1 MRENKN
7 YYKKKIILFLFI
19 LTIIFAILSLYGY
32 YHTKISDPIQLWS
45 AVLYGTVKL
54 FLFAAPLSA
63 ENPGGIFYELAKWLA
78 PILTS
83 AFIFTQISNVLLH
96 LKNMF
101 LNGIS
106 RKHVILF
113 GDSPVAR
120 ALLTNLLA
128 DRESYRISFVT
139 KQFLEEQRKNKLE
152 RKGIASYQL
161 DFEKCDQ
168 NEIRD
173 LFLALHISSAK
184 YLFFTGESDL
194 ENFSLYASV
203 IGRIRPKKNIVSFVH
218 CESNTVIGYMEDL
231 RPEGMDTVYFEEEEL
246 TVRMLLEKKAVQ
258 ERLFS
263 SFSRLPFA
271 DSGKEQANS
280 GQKQADSGQKQ
291 ADSGKEPTVEEI
303 DATILPPHV
312 LVFGI
317 NSLLFPLL
325 KKLANDATLSLQK
338 NARVTVVDTDAGKK
352 LHELFPVQGKEGIF
366 RALEMDSIELCS
378 EHSSYRKREQIRA
391 YLKSMEQ
398 EERPSLFFL
407 LQDVIEKLKVLQLLR
422 SSFQE
427 APKLFRNSSAVVL
440 SHVLKEEGKE
450 VETFGD
456 LSTVLTEPVLIRA
469 SLDNRAKAFNEAYN
483 KAAEAAGMGKGSGWN
498 TLSYVRKESSRL
510 SASHASVKEAF
521 LRQFFRDR
529 SDAEIRAILS
539 RKEAEFR
546 SLEELEKKDKPA
558 FRERFRHFLKENPE
572 LDFLSRLEHKR
583 WCNSYYAM
591 FFRYGEKKDES
602 RKTHPCLID
611 EWETVIGEKFDLC
624 HPEYDLLSVFALFK
638 EV

>member
-113 GDSPVAR
+113 GDSPVAS

-128 DRESYRISFVT
+128 DQESYRISFVT

-246 TVRMLLEKKAVQ
+246 TVRMLLEKKTVQ

-271 DSGKEQANS
+271 DSGKEQA
-280 GQKQADSGQKQ
+280 DSGQKQ
-291 ADSGKEPTVEEI
+291 ADSGKEPTVEEM

-352 LHELFPVQGKEGIF
+352 LNELFPVQGKEGIF

-391 YLKSMEQ
+391 FLKSMEQ
-398 EERPSLFFL
+398 EERPALFFL
-407 LQDVIEKLKVLQLLR
+407 LQEDVIENLKVLQLLR

-440 SHVLKEEGKE
+440 SHVLKEEGEE

-469 SLDNRAKAFNEAYN
+469 SLDKRAKAFNEAYN
-483 KAAEAAGMGKGSGWN
+483 KAAEAAGMGEGSSWN
-498 TLSYVRKESSRL
+498 SLSYVRKESSRL
-510 SASHASVKEAF
+510 SASHAAVKEAF
-521 LRQFFRDR
+521 LRQYFRDR
-529 SDAEIRAILS
+529 SDEEIRAVLS
-539 RKEAEFR
+539 RKETEFR

>member
-113 GDSPVAR
+113 GDSAVAR

-203 IGRIRPKKNIVSFVH
+203 IGRIRPKKSIVSFVH

-271 DSGKEQANS
+271 DSGKEQA
-280 GQKQADSGQKQ
+280 
-291 ADSGKEPTVEEI
+291 DSGKEPTVEEM

-338 NARVTVVDTDAGKK
+338 NARVTVVDMDAGKK

-398 EERPSLFFL
+398 EERPALFFL
-407 LQDVIEKLKVLQLLR
+407 LQEDVIENLKVLQLLR
-422 SSFQE
+422 SSFPE

-440 SHVLKEEGKE
+440 SHVLKEEGEE

-483 KAAEAAGMGKGSGWN
+483 KAAEAAGMGKGSCWN

-510 SASHASVKEAF
+510 SASHAAVKEAF

-591 FFRYGEKKDES
+591 FFRHGEKKDEG

>member
-120 ALLTNLLA
+120 ALLTNFLA

-271 DSGKEQANS
+271 DSGKEQA
-280 GQKQADSGQKQ
+280 DSGQKRV
-291 ADSGKEPTVEEI
+291 DEGEEPTVEEI

-398 EERPSLFFL
+398 E
-407 LQDVIEKLKVLQLLR
+407 DVIENLNVLQLLR

>member
-19 LTIIFAILSLYGY
+19 LTIIFAILSLYEY

-173 LFLALHISSAK
+173 LFLALHISSAM

-271 DSGKEQANS
+271 NARKEQAAS
-280 GQKQADSGQKQ
+280 RQERVDEGE
-291 ADSGKEPTVEEI
+291 EPTVEEM

-366 RALEMDSIELCS
+366 RALEIDSIELCS

-391 YLKSMEQ
+391 FLKSMQE

-407 LQDVIEKLKVLQLLR
+407 LQEDVIENLKVLQLLR

-440 SHVLKEEGKE
+440 SHVLKEEGEE

-483 KAAEAAGMGKGSGWN
+483 KAAEAAGMGKGGGWN

-529 SDAEIRAILS
+529 SDAEIRAFLS
-539 RKEAEFR
+539 RKETEFR
-546 SLEELEKKDKPA
+546 SLEELEKKDRPA

>member
-63 ENPGGIFYELAKWLA
+63 ENPGGIFYEFAKWLA

-113 GDSPVAR
+113 GDSPVAS

-128 DRESYRISFVT
+128 DQESYRISFVT

-263 SFSRLPFA
+263 SFSRLPLA
-271 DSGKEQANS
+271 NAGKEQAAS
-280 GQKQADSGQKQ
+280 RQERVDEGE
-291 ADSGKEPTVEEI
+291 EPTVEEM

-391 YLKSMEQ
+391 FLKSMEQ
-398 EERPSLFFL
+398 EERPALFFL
-407 LQDVIEKLKVLQLLR
+407 LQEDVIENLKVLQLLR

-440 SHVLKEEGKE
+440 SHVLKEEGEE

-469 SLDNRAKAFNEAYN
+469 SLDKRAKAFNEAYN
-483 KAAEAAGMGKGSGWN
+483 KAAEAAGMGEGSSWN
-498 TLSYVRKESSRL
+498 SLSYVRKESSRL
-510 SASHASVKEAF
+510 SASHAAVKEAF
-521 LRQFFRDR
+521 LRQYFRDR
-529 SDAEIRAILS
+529 SDEEIRAVLS
-539 RKEAEFR
+539 RKETEFR
-546 SLEELEKKDKPA
+546 ALEELEKKDKPA
-558 FRERFRHFLKENPE
+558 FQEKFRHFLKENPA

-611 EWETVIGEKFDLC
+611 EWETVIGEKFNLC

>member
-113 GDSPVAR
+113 GDSPVAS

-128 DRESYRISFVT
+128 DQESYRISFVT

-271 DSGKEQANS
+271 NAGKEQAAS
-280 GQKQADSGQKQ
+280 RQERVDEGE
-291 ADSGKEPTVEEI
+291 EPTVEEM

-366 RALEMDSIELCS
+366 RALEIDSIELCS

-398 EERPSLFFL
+398 EERPALFFL
-407 LQDVIEKLKVLQLLR
+407 LQEDVIENLKVLQLLR

-440 SHVLKEEGKE
+440 SHVLKEEGEE

-469 SLDNRAKAFNEAYN
+469 SLDKRAKAFNEAYN
-483 KAAEAAGMGKGSGWN
+483 KAAEAAGMGEGSSWN
-498 TLSYVRKESSRL
+498 SLSYVRKESSRL
-510 SASHASVKEAF
+510 SASHAAVKEAF
-521 LRQFFRDR
+521 LRQYFRDR
-529 SDAEIRAILS
+529 SDEEIRAVLS
-539 RKEAEFR
+539 RKETEFR

>member
-113 GDSPVAR
+113 GDSPVAS

-128 DRESYRISFVT
+128 DQESYRISFVT

-218 CESNTVIGYMEDL
+218 CESNTVIGYMEDF

-263 SFSRLPFA
+263 SFSRLPLA
-271 DSGKEQANS
+271 NAGKEQAAS
-280 GQKQADSGQKQ
+280 RQERVDEGE
-291 ADSGKEPTVEEI
+291 EPTVEEM

-391 YLKSMEQ
+391 FLKSMEQ
-398 EERPSLFFL
+398 EERPALFFL
-407 LQDVIEKLKVLQLLR
+407 LQEDVIENLKVLQLLR

-440 SHVLKEEGKE
+440 SHVLKEEGEE

-469 SLDNRAKAFNEAYN
+469 SLDKRAKAFNEAYN
-483 KAAEAAGMGKGSGWN
+483 KAAEAAGMGEGSSWN
-498 TLSYVRKESSRL
+498 SLSYVRKESSRL
-510 SASHASVKEAF
+510 SASHAAVKEAF
-521 LRQFFRDR
+521 LRQYFRDR
-529 SDAEIRAILS
+529 SDEEIRAVLS

-546 SLEELEKKDKPA
+546 ALEELEKKDKPA
-558 FRERFRHFLKENPE
+558 FQEKFRHFLKENPE

>member
-128 DRESYRISFVT
+128 DQESYRISFVT

-263 SFSRLPFA
+263 SFSRLPLA
-271 DSGKEQANS
+271 NAGKEQAAS
-280 GQKQADSGQKQ
+280 RQERVDEGE
-291 ADSGKEPTVEEI
+291 EPTVEEM

-352 LHELFPVQGKEGIF
+352 LNELFPVQGKEGIF

-391 YLKSMEQ
+391 FLKSMEQ
-398 EERPSLFFL
+398 EERPALFFL
-407 LQDVIEKLKVLQLLR
+407 LQEDVIENLKVLQLLR

-440 SHVLKEEGKE
+440 SHVLKEEGEE

-469 SLDNRAKAFNEAYN
+469 SLDKRAKAFNEAYN
-483 KAAEAAGMGKGSGWN
+483 KAAEAAGMGEGSSWN
-498 TLSYVRKESSRL
+498 SLSYVRKESSRL
-510 SASHASVKEAF
+510 SASHAAVKEAF
-521 LRQFFRDR
+521 LRQYFRDR
-529 SDAEIRAILS
+529 SDEEIRAVLS
-539 RKEAEFR
+539 RKETEFR

>member
-113 GDSPVAR
+113 GDSPVAS

-128 DRESYRISFVT
+128 DQESYRISFVT

-271 DSGKEQANS
+271 DSGKEQA
-280 GQKQADSGQKQ
+280 DSGQKRVGE
-291 ADSGKEPTVEEI
+291 GKEPTVEEI

-407 LQDVIEKLKVLQLLR
+407 LQEDVIENLKVLQLLR

-440 SHVLKEEGKE
+440 SHVLKEEGEE

-469 SLDNRAKAFNEAYN
+469 SLDKRAKAFNEAYN
-483 KAAEAAGMGKGSGWN
+483 KAAEAAGMGEGSSWN
-498 TLSYVRKESSRL
+498 SLSYVRKESSRL
-510 SASHASVKEAF
+510 SASHAAVKEAF
-521 LRQFFRDR
+521 LRQYFRDR
-529 SDAEIRAILS
+529 SDEEIRAVLS
-539 RKEAEFR
+539 RKETEFR

>member
-19 LTIIFAILSLYGY
+19 LTIIFAILSLYEY

-263 SFSRLPFA
+263 SFSRLPLA
-271 DSGKEQANS
+271 NAGKEQAAS
-280 GQKQADSGQKQ
+280 RQERVDEGE
-291 ADSGKEPTVEEI
+291 EPTVEEM

-391 YLKSMEQ
+391 FLKSMEQ
-398 EERPSLFFL
+398 EERPALFFL
-407 LQDVIEKLKVLQLLR
+407 LQEDVIENLKVLQLLR

-440 SHVLKEEGKE
+440 SHVLKEEGEE

-469 SLDNRAKAFNEAYN
+469 SLDKRAKAFNEAYN
-483 KAAEAAGMGKGSGWN
+483 KAAEAAGMGEGSSWN
-498 TLSYVRKESSRL
+498 SLSYVRKESSRL
-510 SASHASVKEAF
+510 SASHAAVKEAF
-521 LRQFFRDR
+521 LRQYFRDR
-529 SDAEIRAILS
+529 SDEEIRAVLS

-546 SLEELEKKDKPA
+546 ALEELEKKDKPA
-558 FRERFRHFLKENPE
+558 FQEKFRHFLKENPE

>member
-19 LTIIFAILSLYGY
+19 LTIIFAILSLHGY

-271 DSGKEQANS
+271 DSGKEQSNL
-280 GQKQADSGQKQ
+280 GQKQADL
-291 ADSGKEPTVEEI
+291 GKEPTVEEI

-407 LQDVIEKLKVLQLLR
+407 LQEDVIENLKVLQLLR

-440 SHVLKEEGKE
+440 SHVLKEEGEK

-602 RKTHPCLID
+602 RKTHSCLID

>member
-113 GDSPVAR
+113 GDSPVAS

-128 DRESYRISFVT
+128 DQESYRISFVT

-263 SFSRLPFA
+263 SFSRLPLA
-271 DSGKEQANS
+271 NAGKEQAAS
-280 GQKQADSGQKQ
+280 RQERVDEGE
-291 ADSGKEPTVEEI
+291 EPTVEEM

-352 LHELFPVQGKEGIF
+352 LNELFPVQGKEGIF

-391 YLKSMEQ
+391 FLKSMEQ
-398 EERPSLFFL
+398 EERPALFFL
-407 LQDVIEKLKVLQLLR
+407 LQEDVIENLKVLQLLR

-440 SHVLKEEGKE
+440 SHVLKEEGEE

-469 SLDNRAKAFNEAYN
+469 SLDKRAKAFNEAYN
-483 KAAEAAGMGKGSGWN
+483 KAAEAAGMGEGSSWN
-498 TLSYVRKESSRL
+498 SLSYVRKESSRL
-510 SASHASVKEAF
+510 SASHAAVKEAF
-521 LRQFFRDR
+521 LRQYFRDR
-529 SDAEIRAILS
+529 SDEEIRAVLS
-539 RKEAEFR
+539 RKETEFR

-583 WCNSYYAM
+583 LCNSYYAM

-624 HPEYDLLSVFALFK
+624 HPEYDLLSVFALVK

>member
-63 ENPGGIFYELAKWLA
+63 ENPGGIFYEFAKWLA

-101 LNGIS
+101 INGIS

-113 GDSPVAR
+113 GDSPVAS
-120 ALLTNLLA
+120 ALLTNLLT
-128 DRESYRISFVT
+128 DQESYRISFVT

-263 SFSRLPFA
+263 SFSRLPLA
-271 DSGKEQANS
+271 NAGKEQAAS
-280 GQKQADSGQKQ
+280 RQERVDEGE
-291 ADSGKEPTVEEI
+291 EPTVEEM

-366 RALEMDSIELCS
+366 RALEIDSIELCS

-391 YLKSMEQ
+391 FLKSMEQ
-398 EERPSLFFL
+398 EERPALFFL
-407 LQDVIEKLKVLQLLR
+407 LQEDVIENLKVLQLLR

-440 SHVLKEEGKE
+440 SHVLKEEGEE

-469 SLDNRAKAFNEAYN
+469 SLDKRAKAFNEAYN
-483 KAAEAAGMGKGSGWN
+483 KAAEATGMGEGSSWN
-498 TLSYVRKESSRL
+498 SLSYVRKESSRL
-510 SASHASVKEAF
+510 SASHAAVKEAF
-521 LRQFFRDR
+521 LRQYFRDR
-529 SDAEIRAILS
+529 SDEEIRAVLS
-539 RKEAEFR
+539 RKETEFR

-558 FRERFRHFLKENPE
+558 FQEKFRHFLKENPE

>member
-113 GDSPVAR
+113 GDSAVAR

-231 RPEGMDTVYFEEEEL
+231 RPAGVDTVYFEEEEL

-280 GQKQADSGQKQ
+280 GQKQADSG
-291 ADSGKEPTVEEI
+291 KEPTVEEM

-317 NSLLFPLL
+317 NSLLSPLL

-398 EERPSLFFL
+398 EERPALFFL
-407 LQDVIEKLKVLQLLR
+407 LQEDVIENLKVLQLLR

-440 SHVLKEEGKE
+440 SHVLKEEGEE

-469 SLDNRAKAFNEAYN
+469 SLDNRAKEFNEAYN

-539 RKEAEFR
+539 RKETEFR
-546 SLEELEKKDKPA
+546 SLEELEKMDKPA

>member
-113 GDSPVAR
+113 GDSPVAS

-128 DRESYRISFVT
+128 DQESYRISFVT

-161 DFEKCDQ
+161 DFENCDQ

-263 SFSRLPFA
+263 SFSRLPLA
-271 DSGKEQANS
+271 NAGKEQAAS
-280 GQKQADSGQKQ
+280 RQERVDEGE
-291 ADSGKEPTVEEI
+291 EPTVEEM

-352 LHELFPVQGKEGIF
+352 LNELFPVQGKEGIF

-391 YLKSMEQ
+391 FLKSMEQ
-398 EERPSLFFL
+398 EERPALFFL
-407 LQDVIEKLKVLQLLR
+407 LQEDVIENLKVLQLLR

-440 SHVLKEEGKE
+440 SHVLKEEGEE

-469 SLDNRAKAFNEAYN
+469 SLDKRAKAFNEAYN
-483 KAAEAAGMGKGSGWN
+483 KAAEAAGMGEGSSWN
-498 TLSYVRKESSRL
+498 SLSYVRKESSRL
-510 SASHASVKEAF
+510 SASHAAVKEAF
-521 LRQFFRDR
+521 LRQYFRDR
-529 SDAEIRAILS
+529 SDEEIRAVLS
-539 RKEAEFR
+539 RKETEFR

>member
-113 GDSPVAR
+113 GDSPVAS

-128 DRESYRISFVT
+128 DQESYRISFVT
-139 KQFLEEQRKNKLE
+139 KQFLEEQRKHKLE

-263 SFSRLPFA
+263 SFSRLPLA
-271 DSGKEQANS
+271 NAGKEQAAS
-280 GQKQADSGQKQ
+280 RQERVDEGE
-291 ADSGKEPTVEEI
+291 EPTVEEM

-366 RALEMDSIELCS
+366 RALEIDSIELCS

-391 YLKSMEQ
+391 FLKSMEQ
-398 EERPSLFFL
+398 EERPALFFL
-407 LQDVIEKLKVLQLLR
+407 LQEDVIENLKVLQLLR

-440 SHVLKEEGKE
+440 SHVLKEEGEE

-469 SLDNRAKAFNEAYN
+469 SLDKRAKAFNEAYN
-483 KAAEAAGMGKGSGWN
+483 KAAEAAGMGEGSSWN
-498 TLSYVRKESSRL
+498 SLSYVRKESSRL
-510 SASHASVKEAF
+510 SASHAAVKEAF
-521 LRQFFRDR
+521 LRQYFRDR
-529 SDAEIRAILS
+529 SDEEIRAVLS
-539 RKEAEFR
+539 RKETEFR

>member
-19 LTIIFAILSLYGY
+19 LTIIFAILSLHGY

-271 DSGKEQANS
+271 DSGKEQSNL
-280 GQKQADSGQKQ
+280 GQKQADL
-291 ADSGKEPTVEEI
+291 GKEPTVEEI

-398 EERPSLFFL
+398 EEQPSLFFL
-407 LQDVIEKLKVLQLLR
+407 LQEDVIENLKVLQLLR

-440 SHVLKEEGKE
+440 SHVLKEEGEK

>member
-1 MRENKN
+1 MQENKN

-19 LTIIFAILSLYGY
+19 LTIIFAILSLYEY

-271 DSGKEQANS
+271 DSGKEQA
-280 GQKQADSGQKQ
+280 DSGQKQ

-338 NARVTVVDTDAGKK
+338 NARVTVVDMDAGKK

-391 YLKSMEQ
+391 FLKSMEQ
-398 EERPSLFFL
+398 EERPALFFL
-407 LQDVIEKLKVLQLLR
+407 LQEDVIENLKVLQLLR

-440 SHVLKEEGKE
+440 SHVLKEEGEE

-483 KAAEAAGMGKGSGWN
+483 KAAEAAGMGNGSGWN

-546 SLEELEKKDKPA
+546 SLEELEKMDKPA

>member
-19 LTIIFAILSLYGY
+19 LTIIFAILSLYEY

-271 DSGKEQANS
+271 NARKEQAAS
-280 GQKQADSGQKQ
+280 RQERVDEGE
-291 ADSGKEPTVEEI
+291 EPTVEEM

-366 RALEMDSIELCS
+366 RALEIDSIELCS

-391 YLKSMEQ
+391 FLKSMEQ

-407 LQDVIEKLKVLQLLR
+407 LQEDVIENLKVLQLLR

-440 SHVLKEEGKE
+440 SHVLKEEGEE

-483 KAAEAAGMGKGSGWN
+483 KAAEAAGMGKGGGWN

-529 SDAEIRAILS
+529 SDAEIRAFLS
-539 RKEAEFR
+539 RKETEFR

>member
-1 MRENKN
+1 MQENKN

-19 LTIIFAILSLYGY
+19 LTIIFAILSLYEY

-218 CESNTVIGYMEDL
+218 CESNTVIGYMENL

-271 DSGKEQANS
+271 DSGKEQANL
-280 GQKQADSGQKQ
+280 GQKQADL
-291 ADSGKEPTVEEI
+291 GKEPTVEEM

-398 EERPSLFFL
+398 EERPALFFL
-407 LQDVIEKLKVLQLLR
+407 LQEDVIENLKVLQLLR

-440 SHVLKEEGKE
+440 SHVLKEEGEE

-469 SLDNRAKAFNEAYN
+469 SLDNRAKEFNEAYN

-510 SASHASVKEAF
+510 SASHAAVKEAF

-638 EV
+638 EA

>member
-113 GDSPVAR
+113 GDSPVAS

-128 DRESYRISFVT
+128 DQESYRISFVT

-263 SFSRLPFA
+263 SFSRLPLA
-271 DSGKEQANS
+271 NAGKEHAASRQERVDE
-280 GQKQADSGQKQ
+280 GE
-291 ADSGKEPTVEEI
+291 EPTVEEM

-352 LHELFPVQGKEGIF
+352 LNELFPVQGKEGIF

-391 YLKSMEQ
+391 YLKSMQE
-398 EERPSLFFL
+398 EERPALFFL
-407 LQDVIEKLKVLQLLR
+407 LQEDVIENLKVLQLLR

-440 SHVLKEEGKE
+440 SHVLKEEGEE

-469 SLDNRAKAFNEAYN
+469 SLDKRAKAFNEAYN
-483 KAAEAAGMGKGSGWN
+483 KAAEAAGMGEGSSWN
-498 TLSYVRKESSRL
+498 SLSYVRKESSRL
-510 SASHASVKEAF
+510 SASHAAVKEAF
-521 LRQFFRDR
+521 LRQYFRDR
-529 SDAEIRAILS
+529 SDEEIRAVLS
-539 RKEAEFR
+539 RKETEFR

>member
-19 LTIIFAILSLYGY
+19 LTIIFAILSLYEY

-263 SFSRLPFA
+263 SFSRLPLA
-271 DSGKEQANS
+271 NAGKEQAAS
-280 GQKQADSGQKQ
+280 RQERVDEGE
-291 ADSGKEPTVEEI
+291 EPTVEEM

-366 RALEMDSIELCS
+366 RALEIDSIELCS

-391 YLKSMEQ
+391 FLKSMEQ
-398 EERPSLFFL
+398 EERPALFFL
-407 LQDVIEKLKVLQLLR
+407 LQEDVIENLKVLQLLR

-440 SHVLKEEGKE
+440 SHVLKEEGEE

-469 SLDNRAKAFNEAYN
+469 SLDKRAKAFNEAYN
-483 KAAEAAGMGKGSGWN
+483 KAAEATGMGEGSSWN
-498 TLSYVRKESSRL
+498 SLSYVRKESSRL
-510 SASHASVKEAF
+510 SASHAAVKEAF
-521 LRQFFRDR
+521 LRQYFRDR
-529 SDAEIRAILS
+529 SDEEIRAVLS
-539 RKEAEFR
+539 RKETEFR

>member
-113 GDSPVAR
+113 GDSPVAS

-128 DRESYRISFVT
+128 DQESYRISFVT

-263 SFSRLPFA
+263 SFSRLPLA
-271 DSGKEQANS
+271 NAGKEQAAS
-280 GQKQADSGQKQ
+280 RQERVDEGE
-291 ADSGKEPTVEEI
+291 EPTVEEM

-366 RALEMDSIELCS
+366 RALEIDSIELCS

-391 YLKSMEQ
+391 FLKSMEQ
-398 EERPSLFFL
+398 EERPALFFL
-407 LQDVIEKLKVLQLLR
+407 LQEDVIENLKVLQLLR

-440 SHVLKEEGKE
+440 SHVLKEEGEE

-469 SLDNRAKAFNEAYN
+469 SLDKRAKAFNEAYN
-483 KAAEAAGMGKGSGWN
+483 KAAEAAGMGEGSSWN
-498 TLSYVRKESSRL
+498 SLSYVRKESSRL
-510 SASHASVKEAF
+510 SASHAAVKEAF
-521 LRQFFRDR
+521 LRQYFRDR
-529 SDAEIRAILS
+529 SDEEIRAVLS
-539 RKEAEFR
+539 RKETEFR

>member
-1 MRENKN
+1 MYRESIGESAKAYCLFRGRRVIRENKN

-19 LTIIFAILSLYGY
+19 LTIIFTILSLYGY

-271 DSGKEQANS
+271 GS
-280 GQKQADSGQKQ
+280 
-291 ADSGKEPTVEEI
+291 
-303 DATILPPHV
+303 
-312 LVFGI
+312 
-317 NSLLFPLL
+317 
-325 KKLANDATLSLQK
+325 
-338 NARVTVVDTDAGKK
+338 
-352 LHELFPVQGKEGIF
+352 GKEGIF
-366 RALEMDSIELCS
+366 RALEIDSIELCS

-391 YLKSMEQ
+391 FLKSMEQ

-407 LQDVIEKLKVLQLLR
+407 LQEDVIENLKVLQLLR

-440 SHVLKEEGKE
+440 SNVLKEEGE
-450 VETFGD
+450 EIETFGD

-483 KAAEAAGMGKGSGWN
+483 KAAEASGMGKGGGWN

-510 SASHASVKEAF
+510 SARHASVKEAF

-529 SDAEIRAILS
+529 SDAEIRAFLS
-539 RKEAEFR
+539 RKETEFR

>member
-63 ENPGGIFYELAKWLA
+63 ENPGGIFYEFAKWLA

-113 GDSPVAR
+113 GDSPVAS

-161 DFEKCDQ
+161 DFENSDQ

-203 IGRIRPKKNIVSFVH
+203 VGRIRPKQSVVSFVH
-218 CESNTVIGYMEDL
+218 CASNTVIGYMEDL
-231 RPEGMDTVYFEEEEL
+231 RPAGVDTVYFEEEEL
-246 TVRMLLEKKAVQ
+246 TVRMLLGKKAVQ

-263 SFSRLPFA
+263 SFSRLPLA
-271 DSGKEQANS
+271 NAGKEQAAS
-280 GQKQADSGQKQ
+280 RQERVDEGE
-291 ADSGKEPTVEEI
+291 EPTVEEM

-398 EERPSLFFL
+398 EERPALFFL
-407 LQDVIEKLKVLQLLR
+407 LQEDVIENLKVLQLLR

-440 SHVLKEEGKE
+440 SHVLKEEGEE

-521 LRQFFRDR
+521 LRQYFRDR
-529 SDAEIRAILS
+529 SDEEIRAVLS
-539 RKEAEFR
+539 RKETEFR

>member
-32 YHTKISDPIQLWS
+32 YHTKISNPIQLWS

-173 LFLALHISSAK
+173 LFLALHISSAM

-258 ERLFS
+258 ERLFT

-271 DSGKEQANS
+271 DSGKEQANF
-280 GQKQADSGQKQ
+280 GQKQADL
-291 ADSGKEPTVEEI
+291 GKEPTVEEI

-407 LQDVIEKLKVLQLLR
+407 LQEDVIENLKVLQLLR

>member
-32 YHTKISDPIQLWS
+32 YHTKISNPIQLWS

-173 LFLALHISSAK
+173 LFLALHISSAM

-271 DSGKEQANS
+271 DSGKEQANF
-280 GQKQADSGQKQ
+280 GQKQADL
-291 ADSGKEPTVEEI
+291 GKEPTVEEI

-407 LQDVIEKLKVLQLLR
+407 LQEDVIENLKVLQLLR
-422 SSFQE
+422 SSFPE

-440 SHVLKEEGKE
+440 SHVLKEEGEE

>member
-113 GDSPVAR
+113 GDSPVAS

-128 DRESYRISFVT
+128 DQESYRISFVT

-161 DFEKCDQ
+161 DFENSDQ

-173 LFLALHISSAK
+173 LFLALHFSSAK

-203 IGRIRPKKNIVSFVH
+203 VGRIRPKQSVVSFVH
-218 CESNTVIGYMEDL
+218 CASNTVIGYMEDL
-231 RPEGMDTVYFEEEEL
+231 RPTGVDTVYFEEEEL

-258 ERLFS
+258 ERLLS
-263 SFSRLPFA
+263 SFSRLPLA
-271 DSGKEQANS
+271 NAGKEQAAS
-280 GQKQADSGQKQ
+280 RQERVDEGE
-291 ADSGKEPTVEEI
+291 EPTVEEM

-352 LHELFPVQGKEGIF
+352 LRALFPVQEKEGIF
-366 RALEMDSIELCS
+366 RALEMDSLELCS
-378 EHSSYRKREQIRA
+378 EHSSYQKREQIRA
-391 YLKSMEQ
+391 YLKSMQE
-398 EERPSLFFL
+398 EERPALFFL
-407 LQDVIEKLKVLQLLR
+407 LQEDVIENLKVLQLLR
-422 SSFQE
+422 ASFQE

-440 SHVLKEEGKE
+440 SHVLKEEGEE

-469 SLDNRAKAFNEAYN
+469 SLDKRAKAFNEAYN
-483 KAAEAAGMGKGSGWN
+483 KAAEAAGMGEGSSWN
-498 TLSYVRKESSRL
+498 SLSYVRKESSRL
-510 SASHASVKEAF
+510 SASHAAVKEAF
-521 LRQFFRDR
+521 LRQYFRDR
-529 SDAEIRAILS
+529 SDEEIRAVLA

-546 SLEELEKKDKPA
+546 ALEELEKKDKPA
-558 FRERFRHFLKENPE
+558 FQEKFRHFLKENPA

-591 FFRYGEKKDES
+591 FFRHGEKKDES

-611 EWETVIGEKFDLC
+611 EWETVIGEKFNLC

>member
-19 LTIIFAILSLYGY
+19 LTIIFAILSLYEY

-173 LFLALHISSAK
+173 LFLALNISSAK

-271 DSGKEQANS
+271 DSGKE
-280 GQKQADSGQKQ
+280 QADSGQKQ

-398 EERPSLFFL
+398 EERPALFFL
-407 LQDVIEKLKVLQLLR
+407 LQEDVIENLKVLQLLR

-427 APKLFRNSSAVVL
+427 APKLFRN
-440 SHVLKEEGKE
+440 
-450 VETFGD
+450 
-456 LSTVLTEPVLIRA
+456 
-469 SLDNRAKAFNEAYN
+469 
-483 KAAEAAGMGKGSGWN
+483 KG
-498 TLSYVRKESSRL
+498 
-510 SASHASVKEAF
+510 
-521 LRQFFRDR
+521 
-529 SDAEIRAILS
+529 I
-539 RKEAEFR
+539 
-546 SLEELEKKDKPA
+546 
-558 FRERFRHFLKENPE
+558 
-572 LDFLSRLEHKR
+572 
-583 WCNSYYAM
+583 
-591 FFRYGEKKDES
+591 
-602 RKTHPCLID
+602 
-611 EWETVIGEKFDLC
+611 
-624 HPEYDLLSVFALFK
+624 
-638 EV
+638 

>member
-152 RKGIASYQL
+152 RKGISSYQL

-271 DSGKEQANS
+271 DSGKEQA
-280 GQKQADSGQKQ
+280 DSGQKRVGE
-291 ADSGKEPTVEEI
+291 GKEPTVEEM

-366 RALEMDSIELCS
+366 RALEIDSIELCS

-391 YLKSMEQ
+391 FLKSMEQ
-398 EERPSLFFL
+398 EERPALFFL
-407 LQDVIEKLKVLQLLR
+407 LQEDVIENLKVLQLLR

-440 SHVLKEEGKE
+440 SHVLKEEGEE

-469 SLDNRAKAFNEAYN
+469 SLDKRAKAFNEAYN
-483 KAAEAAGMGKGSGWN
+483 KAAEAAGMGEGSSWN
-498 TLSYVRKESSRL
+498 SLSYVRKESSRL
-510 SASHASVKEAF
+510 SASHAAVKEAF
-521 LRQFFRDR
+521 LRQYFRDR
-529 SDAEIRAILS
+529 SDEEIRAVLS
-539 RKEAEFR
+539 RKETEFR

>member
-63 ENPGGIFYELAKWLA
+63 ENPGGIFYEFAKWLA

-113 GDSPVAR
+113 GDSPVAS

-128 DRESYRISFVT
+128 DQESYRISFVT

-263 SFSRLPFA
+263 SFSRLPLA
-271 DSGKEQANS
+271 NAGKEQAAS
-280 GQKQADSGQKQ
+280 RQERVDEGE
-291 ADSGKEPTVEEI
+291 EPTVEEM

-366 RALEMDSIELCS
+366 RALEIDSIELCS

-391 YLKSMEQ
+391 FLKSMEQ
-398 EERPSLFFL
+398 EERPALFFL
-407 LQDVIEKLKVLQLLR
+407 LQEDVIENLKVLQLLR

-440 SHVLKEEGKE
+440 SHVLKEEGEE

-469 SLDNRAKAFNEAYN
+469 SLDKRAKAFNEAYN
-483 KAAEAAGMGKGSGWN
+483 KAAEAAGMGEGSSWN
-498 TLSYVRKESSRL
+498 SLSYVRKESSRL
-510 SASHASVKEAF
+510 SASHAAVKEAF
-521 LRQFFRDR
+521 LRQYFRDR
-529 SDAEIRAILS
+529 SDEEIRAVLS
-539 RKEAEFR
+539 RKETEFR
-546 SLEELEKKDKPA
+546 ALEELEKKDKPA
-558 FRERFRHFLKENPE
+558 FQEKFRHFLKENPE

>member
-63 ENPGGIFYELAKWLA
+63 ENPGGIFYEFAKWLA

-113 GDSPVAR
+113 GDSPVAS

-128 DRESYRISFVT
+128 DQESYRISFVT

-263 SFSRLPFA
+263 SFSRLPLA
-271 DSGKEQANS
+271 NAGKEQAAS
-280 GQKQADSGQKQ
+280 RQERVDEGE
-291 ADSGKEPTVEEI
+291 EPTVEEI

-407 LQDVIEKLKVLQLLR
+407 LQEDVIENLKVLQLLR

-440 SHVLKEEGKE
+440 SHVLKEEGEK

-469 SLDNRAKAFNEAYN
+469 SLDNRAKEFNEAYN
-483 KAAEAAGMGKGSGWN
+483 KAAEAAGMGEGSSWN
-498 TLSYVRKESSRL
+498 SLSYVRKESSRL

-539 RKEAEFR
+539 RKETEFR
-546 SLEELEKKDKPA
+546 SLEELEKMDKPA

>member
-128 DRESYRISFVT
+128 DQESYRISFVT

-263 SFSRLPFA
+263 SFSRLPLA
-271 DSGKEQANS
+271 NAGKEQAAS
-280 GQKQADSGQKQ
+280 RQERVDEGE
-291 ADSGKEPTVEEI
+291 EPTVEEM

-352 LHELFPVQGKEGIF
+352 LNELFPVQGKEGIF

-391 YLKSMEQ
+391 FLKSMEQ
-398 EERPSLFFL
+398 EERPALFFL
-407 LQDVIEKLKVLQLLR
+407 LQEDVIENLKVLQLLR

-427 APKLFRNSSAVVL
+427 SPKLFRNSSAVVL
-440 SHVLKEEGKE
+440 SHVLKEEGEE

-469 SLDNRAKAFNEAYN
+469 SLDKRAKAFNEAYN
-483 KAAEAAGMGKGSGWN
+483 KAAEAAGMGEGSSWN
-498 TLSYVRKESSRL
+498 SLSYVRKESSRL
-510 SASHASVKEAF
+510 SASHAAVKEAF
-521 LRQFFRDR
+521 LRQYFRDR
-529 SDAEIRAILS
+529 SDEEIRAVLS
-539 RKEAEFR
+539 RKETEFR

-558 FRERFRHFLKENPE
+558 FREQFRHFLKENPE

>member
-113 GDSPVAR
+113 GDSPVAS

-128 DRESYRISFVT
+128 DQESYRISFVT

-263 SFSRLPFA
+263 SFSRLPLA
-271 DSGKEQANS
+271 NAGKEQAAS
-280 GQKQADSGQKQ
+280 RQERVDEGE
-291 ADSGKEPTVEEI
+291 EPTVEEM

-352 LHELFPVQGKEGIF
+352 LNELFPVQGKEGIF

-391 YLKSMEQ
+391 FLKSMEQ
-398 EERPSLFFL
+398 EERPALFFL
-407 LQDVIEKLKVLQLLR
+407 LQEDVIENLKVLQLLR

-440 SHVLKEEGKE
+440 SHVLKEEGEE

-469 SLDNRAKAFNEAYN
+469 SLDKRAKAFNEAYN
-483 KAAEAAGMGKGSGWN
+483 KAAEAAGMGEGSSWN
-498 TLSYVRKESSRL
+498 SLSYVRKESSRL
-510 SASHASVKEAF
+510 SASHAAVKEAF
-521 LRQFFRDR
+521 LRQYFRDR
-529 SDAEIRAILS
+529 SDEEIRAVLS
-539 RKEAEFR
+539 RKETEFR

>member
-63 ENPGGIFYELAKWLA
+63 ENPGGIFYEFAKWLA

-161 DFEKCDQ
+161 DFENSDQ

-263 SFSRLPFA
+263 SFSRLPLA
-271 DSGKEQANS
+271 NAGKEQAAS
-280 GQKQADSGQKQ
+280 RQERVDEGE
-291 ADSGKEPTVEEI
+291 EPTVEEI

-352 LHELFPVQGKEGIF
+352 LRALFPVQGKEGIF
-366 RALEMDSIELCS
+366 RALEMDSLELCS
-378 EHSSYRKREQIRA
+378 EHSSYQKREQIRA
-391 YLKSMEQ
+391 FLKSMEQ
-398 EERPSLFFL
+398 EERPALFFL
-407 LQDVIEKLKVLQLLR
+407 LQEDVIENLKVLQLLR

-440 SHVLKEEGKE
+440 SHVLKEEGEE

-469 SLDNRAKAFNEAYN
+469 SLDKRAKAFNEAYN
-483 KAAEAAGMGKGSGWN
+483 KAAEATGMGEGSSWN
-498 TLSYVRKESSRL
+498 SLSYVRKESSRL
-510 SASHASVKEAF
+510 SASHAAVKEAF
-521 LRQFFRDR
+521 LRQYFRDR
-529 SDAEIRAILS
+529 SDEEIRAVLS
-539 RKEAEFR
+539 RKETEFR

>member
-7 YYKKKIILFLFI
+7 YYKKKIVLFLFI

-113 GDSPVAR
+113 GDSAVAR

-231 RPEGMDTVYFEEEEL
+231 RPAGVDTVYFEEEEL

-280 GQKQADSGQKQ
+280 GQKQADSG
-291 ADSGKEPTVEEI
+291 KEPTVEEM

-317 NSLLFPLL
+317 NSLLSPLL

-398 EERPSLFFL
+398 EERPALFFL
-407 LQDVIEKLKVLQLLR
+407 LQEDVIENLKVLQLLR
-422 SSFQE
+422 SSFPE

-602 RKTHPCLID
+602 KKTHPCLID

>member
-19 LTIIFAILSLYGY
+19 LTIIFAILSLYEY

-263 SFSRLPFA
+263 SFSRLPLA
-271 DSGKEQANS
+271 NAGKEQAAS
-280 GQKQADSGQKQ
+280 RQERVDEGE
-291 ADSGKEPTVEEI
+291 EPTVEEM

-391 YLKSMEQ
+391 FLKSMEQ

-407 LQDVIEKLKVLQLLR
+407 LQEDVIENLKVLQLLR

-440 SHVLKEEGKE
+440 SHVLKEEGEE

-469 SLDNRAKAFNEAYN
+469 SLDKRAKAFNEAYN
-483 KAAEAAGMGKGSGWN
+483 KAAEAAGMGEGSSWN
-498 TLSYVRKESSRL
+498 SLSYVRKESSRL
-510 SASHASVKEAF
+510 SASHAAVKEAF
-521 LRQFFRDR
+521 LRQYFRDR
-529 SDAEIRAILS
+529 SDEEIRAFLS
-539 RKEAEFR
+539 RKETEFR

>member
-63 ENPGGIFYELAKWLA
+63 ENPGGIFYEFAKWLA

-101 LNGIS
+101 INGIS

-113 GDSPVAR
+113 GDSPVAS
-120 ALLTNLLA
+120 ALLTNLLT
-128 DRESYRISFVT
+128 DQESYRISFVT

-263 SFSRLPFA
+263 SFSRLPLA
-271 DSGKEQANS
+271 NAGKEQAAS
-280 GQKQADSGQKQ
+280 RQERVDEGE
-291 ADSGKEPTVEEI
+291 EPTVEEM

-366 RALEMDSIELCS
+366 RALEIDSIELCS

-391 YLKSMEQ
+391 FLKSMEQ
-398 EERPSLFFL
+398 EERPALFFL
-407 LQDVIEKLKVLQLLR
+407 LQEDVIENLKVLQLLR
-422 SSFQE
+422 SSFPE

-440 SHVLKEEGKE
+440 SHVLKEEGEE

-483 KAAEAAGMGKGSGWN
+483 KAAEAAGMGKGSCWN

-510 SASHASVKEAF
+510 SASHAAVKEAF

>member
-113 GDSPVAR
+113 GDSPVAS

-128 DRESYRISFVT
+128 DQESYRISFVT

-271 DSGKEQANS
+271 NAGKEQAAS
-280 GQKQADSGQKQ
+280 RQERVDEGE
-291 ADSGKEPTVEEI
+291 EPTVEEM

-366 RALEMDSIELCS
+366 RALEIDSIELCS

-398 EERPSLFFL
+398 EERPALFFL
-407 LQDVIEKLKVLQLLR
+407 LQEDVIENLKVLQLLR

-440 SHVLKEEGKE
+440 SHVLKEEGEE

-469 SLDNRAKAFNEAYN
+469 SLDKRAKAFNEAYN
-483 KAAEAAGMGKGSGWN
+483 KAAEAAGMGEGSSWN
-498 TLSYVRKESSRL
+498 SLSYVRKESSRL

>member
-63 ENPGGIFYELAKWLA
+63 ENPGGIFYEFAKWLA

-173 LFLALHISSAK
+173 LFLALHISSAM

-271 DSGKEQANS
+271 DSGKEQANF
-280 GQKQADSGQKQ
+280 GQKQADL
-291 ADSGKEPTVEEI
+291 GKEPTVEEI

-407 LQDVIEKLKVLQLLR
+407 LQEDVIENLKVLQLLR

-427 APKLFRNSSAVVL
+427 SPKLFRNSSAVVL

-510 SASHASVKEAF
+510 SASHAAVKEAF

-558 FRERFRHFLKENPE
+558 FREQFRHFLKENPE